1 MRNLKRAL
9 SLTLASVMLLGM
21 MVVGSSAAGYDDVK
35 ETDNVEAIEVLQAIE
50 VMVGDERGFG
60 PDRPVN
66 RAEMAVVMGKLLN
79 LDYNYY
85 STACPFNDVYDW
97 ARGYVG
103 ACAAN
108 KIVSGRGDGIY
119 DPGAT
124 VTAVE
129 AASMLMRA
137 LGYFQYANDVA
148 DGFVLSTVREG
159 NKIGIFDG
167 VGSSADAP
175 MTRNQVAQM
184 VLNALQSAVVEPD
197 GNTIN
202 LTTPDGTVLTGKVN
216 YVSVTSKKAFA
227 TAIKRTEATSVGS
240 NNDGYIV
247 ELGERLYDGKLKLN
261 EYTTDAFERPARH
274 WELDGKAIGTYVKK
288 ELLKAEYTTEVT
300 GKQLYDLLSK
310 DTIADYDFTIAVD
323 GETTQPVL
331 NGNTENDVFFFS
343 TGNLI
348 RTNTKGVGGTG
359 NGVLTQVFV
368 DPDEPSGNARGGRGT
383 VYISVINTYLAE
395 ATDDYD
401 TKREEAEFEVY
412 SLEDVDNTSGIA
424 LVKNT
429 HKTGSSAYTEILKV
443 KNEEINVEDTKDGD
457 IVLVHVAEGEIKE
470 IFAPEVIAETELSSF
485 KNGSWVNNGTKYD
498 YADSTSYDPD
508 VLDEYVDDNM
518 KDTVYNLYLDQYGY
532 LIGIDIVEAAT
543 NYVFLTGID
552 GRTSNL
558 RNKTAEGNVIHMD
571 GTMET
576 VTIKLGDSE
585 YADGDEMTESAA
597 HPLNSLMN
605 TWCKYSV
612 NANGEYVLTEVARTS
627 TQFANA
633 KAGQSWVG
641 NTAASVTT
649 FNYDTIDKKHVST
662 PGIAGSTVKM
672 AYGNDDSVYI
682 NVTTGLITADRVSAT
697 IAAKDSAFIIDDVDS
712 VSVGVQS
719 TNLKA
724 LTAYEIWNA
733 AGVKNG
739 SIANT
744 TGDGTNVRK
753 LDSIANGVFN
763 LFNEDG
769 AIIAAVVVGE
779 DDGST
784 TNYAYVISSK
794 MEQEAYDKSKGEW
807 TWSRKVVV
815 NGEITEITEI
825 TDGKNPDIKGMVR
838 GQWYEM
844 KYKGDGTVKSANL
857 IGWDEDRNGAVDNS
871 TSMIAKRGTVVGEFI
886 ADNNGNDTNNSKYI
900 GAVRKHEAAVDEN
913 DTVVLATDLTGT
925 NATSTNGWISVP
937 VDPYY
942 YSINPDDH
950 WDAGWDLEN
959 SGTNKITTTG
969 NTLWIETN
977 VANQKDGFAVRND
990 AKVILV
996 QDTHTIRNGQVVKT
1010 DVMANEFTYS
1020 QTGKEALAKAVKD
1033 LQDNENFV
1041 GFISAIFEGGVA
1053 TSVVIWDQ
1061 TPEDINTGNDPV
1073 APPTP
1078 EDTTTVNLVYK
1089 DSVTGNVIGDGKIV
1103 DGLKKDDVIY
1113 GDELTGY
1120 SCQVADYGVKVP
1132 AFQKGTKLVTLT
1144 LWYDP
1149 IVKAADIATESTGA
1163 ADNRY
1168 GATYTA
1174 AGVTTTVSG
1183 KNIGI
1188 AIDKTTME
1196 GQTTKAS
1203 VQDMIATE
1211 PGGKAGTLYLGVT
1224 ITPPEKTIGVANEK
1238 PESMTILTP
1247 GFTAPD
1253 YREIN
1258 GVLAYREYFAVGTFV
1273 ENEDGSITIT
1283 PAAPKSI
1290 DLTIRWKF
1298 SDGSVLVETYP
1309 VAITVS

>member
-21 MVVGSSAAGYDDVK
+21 MVVGSSAAQGYDDVSK
-35 ETDNVEAIEVLQAIE
+35 DDNVEAIEVLQAIE

-60 PDRPVN
+60 PERPVN
-66 RAEMAVVMGKLLN
+66 RAEMAVVMALLLN

-85 STACPFNDVYDW
+85 VSTCPFNDVYDW
-97 ARGYVG
+97 ARGPVG
-103 ACAAN
+103 ACYAN
-108 KIVSGRGDGIY
+108 GIVSGRGDGIY

-137 LGYFQYANDVA
+137 LGYFRYQNDYE
-148 DGFVLSTVREG
+148 GNFVLSTVKKGSQIR
-159 NKIGIFDG
+159 IFDG
-167 VGSSADAP
+167 VGSSASEP

-184 VLNALQSAVVEPD
+184 VLNALQTGMAEPD
-197 GNTIN
+197 GNTLN
-202 LTTPDGTVLTGKVN
+202 LATPDGNIYTGKVN
-216 YVSVTSKKAFA
+216 YVNVTSNKAFA
-227 TAIKRTEATSVGS
+227 STISDVKASSAGS
-240 NNDGYIV
+240 TNDGYIV
-247 ELGERLYDGKLKLN
+247 ELGEQLYDGKLKLN
-261 EYTTDAFERPARH
+261 EYTTDAFERPARY
-274 WELDGKAIGTYVKK
+274 WEFDGQAIGTYVKK
-288 ELLKAEYTTEVT
+288 ELMKAEYTTEVT
-300 GKQLYDLLSK
+300 GKQLYDLLTK
-310 DTIADYDFTIAVD
+310 DTIADYEFTIAID
-323 GETTQPVL
+323 GEVEKDIL
-331 NGNTENDVFFFS
+331 NGNSKPDTFFFS

-368 DPDEPSGNARGGRGT
+368 DPDEPARDAKDGRGT
-383 VYISVINTYLAE
+383 VYITVINTYLAK

-401 TKREEAEFEVY
+401 EKREEAEFEVY
-412 SLEDVDNTSGIA
+412 SLEQLTDGA

-429 HKTGSSAYTEILKV
+429 ENSGSKSPASLKV
-443 KNEEINVEDTKDGD
+443 KNEEINVEDVKEDD

-470 IFAPEVIAETELSSF
+470 IFDPEVIAETELNSF

-508 VLDEYVDDNM
+508 VLDDYVDDNM
-518 KDTVYNLYLDQYGY
+518 KDTVYNLYLDEYGY
-532 LIGIDIVEAAT
+532 MIGIDIVEAAT

-585 YADGDEMTESAA
+585 YADGDDMTESVA

-605 TWCKYSV
+605 TWCKYST
-612 NANGEYVLTEVARTS
+612 NANGEYVLTEVARTPA
-627 TQFANA
+627 QFANA

-641 NTAASVTT
+641 DTTASTTT

-682 NVTTGLITADRVSAT
+682 NVTTGLITANRVSAA
-697 IAAKDSAFIIDDVDS
+697 IGAKDSAFIIDDVDS

-724 LTAYEIWNA
+724 LTAYDVWNA
-733 AGVKNG
+733 ASNKGDILNE
-739 SIANT
+739 
-744 TGDGTNVRK
+744 TGDGTTVK
-753 LDSIANGVFN
+753 QLDSIANGVFN
-763 LFNEDG
+763 LFGEDG

-784 TNYAYVISSK
+784 TNYAYVISDK

-807 TWSRKVVV
+807 TWSRKVIV
-815 NGEITEITEI
+815 NGEITEVTEV
-825 TDGKNPDIKGMVR
+825 TDGKHPDIENMVR

-857 IGWDEDRNGAVDNS
+857 IGWDEDRSGAVDNS
-871 TSMIAKRGTVVGEFI
+871 PGMIAKRGTVVGEFI

-900 GAVRKHEAAVDEN
+900 GAVRKHEAAVDKN

-925 NATSTNGWISVP
+925 NAKSANGWISVP
-937 VDPYY
+937 VDPCY

-977 VANQKDGFAVRND
+977 VADQKDGFAVRND
-990 AKVILV
+990 AKVVLV
-996 QDTHTIRNGQVVKT
+996 QDTHTIRNGRVIKT
-1010 DVMANEFTYS
+1010 DVMANEYTYT
-1020 QTGKEALAKAVKD
+1020 QTGKEALAKMVKD
-1033 LQDNENFV
+1033 LMDNENFV
-1041 GFISAIFEGGVA
+1041 GFISAVFEGGVA
-1053 TSVVIWDQ
+1053 TSVVVWDQ
-1061 TPEDINTGNDPV
+1061 TPENIDTGNDPT
-1073 APPTP
+1073 APEVPA
-1078 EDTTTVNLVYK
+1078 DTTTVNLVYK

-1103 DGLKKDDVIY
+1103 DGLKKDDIIY
-1113 GDELTGY
+1113 GDELSNY

-1149 IVKAADIATESTGA
+1149 IVKAADIKEESTGA

-1168 GATYTA
+1168 GNAYSA

-1188 AIDKTTME
+1188 AINETTMG
-1196 GQTTKAS
+1196 GQTNKTD

-1211 PGGKAGTLYLGVT
+1211 PGGKAGTLYLGIT
-1224 ITPPEKTIGVANEK
+1224 ITPPEKTIGAADEK

-1253 YREIN
+1253 YREIG

-1273 ENEDGSITIT
+1273 KNEDDSITIT
-1283 PAAPKSI
+1283 PVAPKTTE
-1290 DLTIRWKF
+1290 LTIRWKF
-1298 SDGSVLVETYP
+1298 SDGSVLVETYN

>member
-485 KNGSWVNNGTKYD
+485 KTGDWVNNGTKYD
-498 YADSTSYDPD
+498 YADSTSYDPE

-518 KDTVYNLYLDQYGY
+518 KETTYNLYLDQYGY
-532 LIGIDIVEAAT
+532 LIGIDIVEAKT
-543 NYVFLTGID
+543 NYLFLTGID
-552 GRTSNL
+552 GKTSNL
-558 RNKTAEGNVIHMD
+558 ANKTAEGNVIFLD
-571 GTMET
+571 GTMDT
-576 VTIKLGDSE
+576 VTIKLKDSK
-585 YADGDEMTESAA
+585 YADNKDMTVTDDDHS
-597 HPLNSLMN
+597 LNSLMN
-605 TWCKYSV
+605 TWCKYT
-612 NANGEYVLTEVARTS
+612 NNKNGDYVLTEVANTA
-627 TQFANA
+627 TLFNA
-633 KAGQSWVG
+633 PKNKAGQSHVG
-641 NTAASVTT
+641 NTTASATT
-649 FNYDTIDKKHVST
+649 FTYDTIDKKHVST
-662 PGIAGSTVKM
+662 PGIANSNVKM
-672 AYGNDDSVYI
+672 AYGNDDSVYL
-682 NVTTGLITADRVSAT
+682 NVSTGLIRATRVSQNVNSENPAM
-697 IAAKDSAFIIDDVDS
+697 IIDDVDS
-712 VSVGVQS
+712 VTVGVQNA
-719 TNLKA
+719 NLKA
-724 LTAYEIWNA
+724 FTAYEIWNA
-733 AGVKNG
+733 AGASGRGTLTN
-739 SIANT
+739 ANPADT
-744 TGDGTNVRK
+744 DGDGNWDPLK
-753 LDSIANGVFN
+753 LDSIANGVYN
-763 LFNEDG
+763 LFDTDG

-784 TNYAYVISSK
+784 TNYAYVTSGSMK
-794 MEQEAYDKSKGEW
+794 QEGYDKNSEEW
-807 TWSRKVVV
+807 TWSREVVI
-815 NGEITEITEI
+815 NGEITEVTEI
-825 TDGKNPDIKGMVR
+825 TDGKTPDIKGMVR

-844 KYKGDGTVKSANL
+844 KYKGDGTVKSATL
-857 IGWDEDRNGAVDNS
+857 IGWDEDTNDAPADYTFWAQADDDGN
-871 TSMIAKRGTVVGEFI
+871 KFI
-886 ADNNGNDTNNSKYI
+886 GL
-900 GAVRKHEAAVDEN
+900 VRKVEKSVEDN
-913 DTVVLATDLTGT
+913 DTVVLATDLTRTVIGGSEKT
-925 NATSTNGWISVP
+925 VP
-937 VDPYY
+937 VAPKY
-942 YSINPDDH
+942 YSINPDDRYE
-950 WDAGWDLEN
+950 DNIPAAGAY
-959 SGTNKITTTG
+959 KITAEG
-969 NTLWIETN
+969 NTLWINT
-977 VANQKDGFAVRND
+977 KDTDLRDGFAVRND
-990 AKVILV
+990 AKVVLV
-996 QDTHTIRNGQVVKT
+996 QDTHVIRNGRVVKT
-1010 DVMANEFTYS
+1010 NVMDNKFTYS

-1168 GATYTA
+1168 GAAYTA